1 MLQEAEY
8 NDHEQVDGEQP
19 EQELKGSP
27 QTEENPT
34 LASEAFY
41 GLPGKIVETIDPHT
55 EADKVAVLVTNLA
68 YFGNI
73 IGRGPHFLVEA
84 TPHFTNIY
92 SVFAGR
98 SSKSRKGT
106 SRSTTDFLYKEIDTS
121 WVDGCFETGLASGE
135 GLIHRVRDPLPP
147 DPGVTDK
154 RLMVIE
160 EEFSRPLKIMSR
172 DTNILS
178 DILRNAW
185 DGKSL
190 SNLTRTLPEK
200 ATNTHIS
207 IIGHITEEELRRYLT
222 QTTWP
227 TGLPT
232 DFFGSA

>member
-160 EEFSRPLKIMSR
+160 EEFSRPLKNYEPRYKHSERHSPKRMG
-172 DTNILS
+172 
-178 DILRNAW
+178 W
-185 DGKSL
+185 Q
-190 SNLTRTLPEK
+190 
-200 ATNTHIS
+200 IS
-207 IIGHITEEELRRYLT
+207 EQPHPD
-222 QTTWP
+222 P
-227 TGLPT
+227 TGEGYEHAYIDYRSHHRRRT
-232 DFFGSA
+232 T